1 MSRFAGGWVRRHD
14 TFMKIAF
21 YISVLTISLLTAG
34 CSPSPSQPL
43 ATGTAISGTVWE
55 HPLTATSNS
64 GSNIPQDARVD
75 VYDRLIIIHLA
86 DGSRQVV
93 PLDLVSNLKL
103 K

>member
-1 MSRFAGGWVRRHD
+1 
-14 TFMKIAF
+14 MKIAF
-21 YISVLTISLLTAG
+21 YISALTISLWTAG
-34 CSPSPSQPL
+34 CSQPPSPSQPL
-43 ATGTAISGTVWE
+43 ATGMAISGTVWE

-64 GSNIPQDARVD
+64 GSHIPQDARVD
-75 VYDRLIIIHLA
+75 VYDRLIVIHLA

>member
-1 MSRFAGGWVRRHD
+1 
-14 TFMKIAF
+14 MKIAF
-21 YISVLTISLLTAG
+21 YISALTISLLTAG
-34 CSPSPSQPL
+34 CSQPPLPTQPL

-75 VYDRLIIIHLA
+75 VYDRLIVIHLA